1 MLFHITHIHNWEN
14 CPAHY
19 PEKAKASFGKLLAN
33 EEGSEAKIICAYVD
47 PPAHTFYLIVEAND
61 AKQLE
66 LLLDPVF
73 ELGSAEIRPIS
84 DALEVLNRRTN

>member
-1 MLFHITHIHNWEN
+1 MLFHITHVHNWEN
-14 CPAHY
+14 CPAHDS
-19 PEKAKASFGKLLAN
+19 EKAKATFGKMIAN
-33 EEGSEAKIICAYVD
+33 ADGSGAKLKGAYVD

-61 AKQLE
+61 AKQIE

-84 DALEVLNRRTN
+84 NALEVLNRRS

>member
-1 MLFHITHIHNWEN
+1 MLFHITHVHNWEN
-14 CPAHY
+14 CPAHN
-19 PEKAKASFGKLLAN
+19 PEKAKDTFGKLLAN
-33 EEGSEAKIICAYVD
+33 KDGSGAKIKSAYVD

-66 LLLDPVF
+66 LLLEPVF

-84 DALEVLNRRTN
+84 DALEVLNRRS

>member
-14 CPAHY
+14 CPAHN
-19 PEKAKASFGKLLAN
+19 PENAKGTFGKLLAN
-33 EEGSEAKIICAYVD
+33 DNNSGAKIKSAYVD

-66 LLLDPVF
+66 LLLEPVF

-84 DALEVLNRRTN
+84 DALEVLNRRS

>member
-1 MLFHITHIHNWEN
+1 MLFHITHVHNWEN
-14 CPAHY
+14 CPAHD
-19 PEKAKASFGKLLAN
+19 PEKAKATFGKMIAN
-33 EEGSEAKIICAYVD
+33 ANGSGAKLKGAYVD
-47 PPAHTFYLIVEAND
+47 PPAHTFYLIVEADD

-84 DALEVLNRRTN
+84 DALEVLNRRT